1 MLNSATFSA
10 LLLLFNLNGEPK
22 TTISST
28 PAPSFSLTF
37 GSSEVVVTNMGANP
51 QPLSFAWD
59 TLLQRYVSPA
69 GKVNYAGLKADKAAL
84 EAYCKTLSDNPVQDS
99 WSREEKMAY
108 WINAYNAFTIKLIV
122 DNYPTK
128 SILNFDGG
136 KTWDVK
142 RIKLGDKKYSL
153 NQIENDILRPQFKD
167 ARIHFAINC
176 AAKSCPPLH
185 NRAYTADNLEAMLE
199 SRTKA
204 FVNDV
209 KHNTITASKAQ
220 ISKIFDWYGA
230 DFGDLKKYLNKYADM
245 QLKSTATVTFNEY
258 NWDLNE

>member
-1 MLNSATFSA
+1 MLSNAIFSS
-10 LLLLFNLNGEPK
+10 LLLLFAANGEPK
-22 TTISST
+22 FSA
-28 PAPSFSLTF
+28 APSP
-37 GSSEVVVTNMGANP
+37 AA
-51 QPLSFAWD
+51 PLQISNAKLQTLDHAAWD
-59 TLLQRYVSPA
+59 TLLQRYVSPV
-69 GKVNYAGLKADKAAL
+69 GKVNYAGLKSADKPAL
-84 EAYCKTLSDNPVQDS
+84 EAYCKSLADHPVQDS

-185 NRAYTADNLEAMLE
+185 NRAYTADNLETILE
-199 SRTKA
+199 ARTKA
-204 FVNDV
+204 FINDS
-209 KHNTITASKAQ
+209 KFNSLSANKAQ
-220 ISKIFDWYGA
+220 VSKIFEWYGA
-230 DFGDLKKYLNKYADM
+230 DFGDLKKYLNRYADKP
-245 QLKSTATVTFNEY
+245 LKNSAVVTFGEY